1 MLKISLI
8 VFLVAFIFSYLII
21 LLAKRGRWMFNSDFY
36 GVQKFHIEPTPRI
49 GGIPVFF
56 GLFFGLWLSS
66 IEGLFLPFLA
76 ISIPVFLGGLVE
88 DISASMPPIKRMLT
102 TLVSIVIAFVW
113 LEIGIFSIGFEW
125 VDSLLSNYAIISLLF
140 TLIVVGGLVNAINII
155 DGFNGLMIGYSIFVL
170 LAIAFVANILGDGLV
185 LQLSL

>member
-88 DISASMPPIKRMLT
+88 DISASMPPNKEN
-102 TLVSIVIAFVW
+102 ANY
-113 LEIGIFSIGFEW
+113 FSLHCDCFC
-125 VDSLLSNYAIISLLF
+125 
-140 TLIVVGGLVNAINII
+140 
-155 DGFNGLMIGYSIFVL
+155 
-170 LAIAFVANILGDGLV
+170 VARDRYFLHRV
-185 LQLSL
+185 